1 MKMRDLKWPLQSGK
15 QRRKNGIKGFTLV
28 ELIVVLVIL
37 TVLAAVII
45 PLMVGF
51 STDAKEKKYVEEA
64 KSAMAAAETMLSDAY
79 TNNLLYIPKRMRDQ
93 ALTTS
98 GLDSSTELTI
108 FTVKSFIEADGTAN
122 TISSYTIAEAL
133 YKAKDGTYVY
143 YDGSDWRIIEA
154 SDPIVT
160 GAKDRDTY
168 IKVWNADMT
177 DTASGS
183 IHGGGGDPQGGEP
196 GVDVIDGKERDDEHG
211 EEIDEP
217 ESGKTEVHT
226 TLILNLVGE
235 AGKVIFPNGEYEL
248 EAVYDVEK
256 GTFNTN
262 VDPTGWVDR
271 WYDASTLQWVCDAL
285 TEAEQKGSLS
295 DIADVLKENVPVGTT
310 RSYTLNAKV
319 DEKKVTIPVT
329 FAAKSSK
336 LRVSVT
342 NEADNQVELLYGL
355 KTQSILNS
363 FNMDAVS
370 AVSNVSV
377 SAADK
382 DAVTFSG
389 SWAVKRS
396 GAYVM
401 QGDDYKLVGNSA
413 VKEDVENWAKAT
425 ITDPTSVTEKAT
437 LEAGVTYEALAD
449 TNKTLLVRGT
459 LTSDDKPDKKV
470 KFVTDGSSEDVEYSF
485 DVSYAKTE
493 LSDAVCEVS
502 AQGGKGSPIDL
513 SDAGTYS
520 VFTSTGLQ
528 AEYQP
533 MKLKYW
539 NVYESHKNGELIDK
553 TPEVKTREKDYSKE
567 LVKRLFNSDYYGE
580 VAEMDVSMSTT
591 KFTVTQSGQTILR
604 SKLLGLVGNDA
615 SKIHEIRYIEHDSR
629 ATKDAID
636 KEVCLSTTTL
646 RVSGDYLERDTEG
659 EYVIDQILD
668 PEYPA
673 YTVAYTL
680 KNADGVIYVVTEEDS
695 DIMAEKSLRCFF
707 EAFNQMTAN
716 SMIGH
721 VDTSAVTDMS
731 YMFKNCG
738 VLSAAISLRT
748 DKATEMVEMFRN
760 AAGITSVDLN
770 AVEENTTLQNVSNM
784 FNGAGGLTH
793 ISLTNVNC
801 PSLTSVNSLFNGKP
815 SLTEIDLT
823 GFHTENIQDF
833 GGWLQNC
840 PQLNK
845 ITGPY
850 STLPAAESKGAAEIY
865 VDISSATKLDSA
877 FRDSSKLQGV
887 YLNAVTKTNTTL
899 INVGNIL
906 NGTNGLVNVAFTNV
920 NSTGLASVNSL
931 FNSKQNLKTID
942 LTDFHT
948 ENIQDF
954 GGWLQSCPN
963 VEKITGPYSTLPA
976 SASKGDLEIYVD
988 ISSATHMNNAFK
1000 DSSSLKGVYLNA
1012 VTKTNTTLVNVGNI
1026 LNGTNG
1032 LVNVAFTNVNSTGL
1046 TSVNSLFNS
1055 KQNLKTIDLTDF
1067 HTENI
1072 QDFGGWLQNC
1082 PIVEK
1087 ITGPYSTVPGVASK
1101 GDLEIYVDIS
1111 SATHLNNA
1119 FKDSSS
1125 LKGVYLNAATKT
1137 NETLK
1142 NVGGVFNG
1150 TNALVKA
1157 ALTNVNSTQLT
1168 SINCLFNSKP
1178 NLTTLDLTDFHTEHI
1193 TDFGGAFQGNP
1204 KLVSIKG
1211 AASTS
1216 TEATSEIYLDISS
1229 AVTLNSTF
1237 RNSPL
1242 LTGVY
1247 LNAGTKNTTLSNIQ
1261 YLFDGTSGLVH
1272 VAFKNVDSTAIT
1284 GLNNLFN
1291 GKSELVDVDMTDFC
1305 TDHVTTMES
1314 MFKGCQK
1321 LQTVKSSETVLDE
1334 QGNPEYAVAL
1344 KIAATT
1350 NIKEMFNNCS
1360 KVTGIS
1366 LSGNGKEN
1374 DTGLSDISL
1383 VFKDCTNLAKV
1394 EFKDLKTTALTGY
1407 NAIFSG
1413 RTKLESVAFTRVAF
1427 PSITTM
1433 ESLFRGCVALKYVNY
1448 DDFDTS
1454 NVTNMSYMF
1463 YDCRSLERVNLS
1475 EFKTEH
1481 VTTMEGMFGNSTTAG
1496 FPDSSLEV
1504 LDITSFK
1511 TNSLTSIRYMFCR
1524 CTALRTIYVDPTQWR
1539 SDLIAHDSSG
1549 SAGGDVFVGCVKL
1562 EGLYGTNPVTE
1573 TGEEYPTSHPG
1584 VSSLYA
1590 VADENGVDLNDH
1602 DGPNEKGYFSAKMG
1616 TAQFVEMS
1624 CDKDEKNQHKNWPQ
1638 ALGFGKKI
1646 DDMSLF
1652 TRCTDPTMTEEL
1664 VKKKAGVIDLTDYS
1678 YVDEGTKRQYKIYGW
1693 FEGSVFYWWSEA
1705 GTVYINPGT
1714 WGMFNFY
1721 YTHNTGR
1728 KPTLLTKI
1736 DFQGIDTSKMDS
1748 FARFFSDS
1756 WKLTRIVDESKGGM
1770 DYRFKMKAGVKEMK
1784 QMFSGCHSLESF
1796 DLSDVDTSS
1805 VTKMNQM
1812 FCDTASLKTIDISNF
1827 SSASLEDMTQMFH
1840 MRENKQKFYEA
1851 GKNINENNELTSI
1864 IFGENFNCLKVNTM
1878 KEMFRGCRHL
1888 TELDLQYFD
1897 SGKKQSTT
1905 GLNTEKMFYDCQGL
1919 VTIKV
1924 TDPDQADGKGFYGSK
1939 TVMGYESR
1947 IGNSGEMFVKCP
1959 ALRGGSPVD
1968 GDSVASLGGTTDK
1981 TYARVGRKEQVGLP
1995 EQHGLFTAK

>member
-1 MKMRDLKWPLQSGK
+1 MKVRNTDQPKYSFKW
-15 QRRKNGIKGFTLV
+15 RNANIRKGFTLV

-37 TVLAAVII
+37 AVLAAVII
-45 PLMVGF
+45 PMMVGF

-79 TNNLLYIPKRMRDQ
+79 TNNLVYIPKRMRDQ

-98 GLDSSTELTI
+98 GLDSDTELTI
-108 FTVKSFIEADGTAN
+108 FTVKSFKEADGTAN

-143 YDGSDWRIIEA
+143 YDGKEWKIIEA
-154 SDPIVT
+154 NDPIVS

-168 IKVWNADMT
+168 IKVWKADMT
-177 DTASGS
+177 DSAGNS
-183 IHGGGGDPQGGEP
+183 IHGGGGDPQSGEP
-196 GVDVIDGKERDDEHG
+196 IVVIDNEDREDGHG
-211 EEIDEP
+211 EAIDER
-217 ESGKTEVHT
+217 ESEKPEVHT
-226 TLILNLVGE
+226 TLILNLEGVT
-235 AGKVIFPNGEYEL
+235 GKVIFPDGGYEL
-248 EAVYDVEK
+248 QAIYDVEK
-256 GTFNTN
+256 ETFNVN
-262 VDPTGWVDR
+262 VDSTGWVDR
-271 WYDASTLQWVCDAL
+271 WYDATTLKWVCDDL
-285 TEAEQKGSLS
+285 TEDEQKCSLN
-295 DIADVLKENVPVGTT
+295 DIANVLKQKVPVGTT
-310 RSYTLNAKV
+310 ATYTLKAEV
-319 DEKKVTIPVT
+319 DEKTVTIPVT

-336 LRVSVT
+336 LNVKVQ
-342 NEADNQVELLYGL
+342 NETDNQVDLKYGL
-355 KTQSILNS
+355 KTQSILTS
-363 FNMDAVS
+363 FDMS
-370 AVSNVSV
+370 AVTTTPNVTLP
-377 SAADK
+377 AADNG
-382 DAVTFSG
+382 AVTFSG

-396 GAYVM
+396 ETYVM

-425 ITDPTSVTEKAT
+425 ITDPTSVTEKTT

-485 DVSYAKTE
+485 DISYAQTE

-502 AQGGKGSPIDL
+502 AQGEKSLPIDL

-520 VFTSTGLQ
+520 VFTSAGLQ

-553 TPEVKTREKDYSKE
+553 DPEVQSREKDYSKE
-567 LVKRLFNSDYYGE
+567 LVKRLFNSIYFGE
-580 VAEMDVSMSTT
+580 VAELDVSMATT
-591 KFTVTQSGQTILR
+591 KFIVTDSGQTVLR
-604 SKLLGLVGNDA
+604 ARLLGLVGNDA
-615 SKIHEIRYIEHDSR
+615 TKIHEIRYIEHDSR
-629 ATKDAID
+629 AAKDAID
-636 KEVCLSTTTL
+636 KEVCLSTTH
-646 RVSGDYLERDTEG
+646 VSESGNYLERDTEG
-659 EYVIDQILD
+659 EYVVDSID
-668 PEYPA
+668 PNYPA

-721 VDTSAVTDMS
+721 VDTSEVTDMS

-738 VLSAAISLRT
+738 VLSSAITLRT
-748 DKATEMVEMFRN
+748 DKATAMVEMFRN
-760 AAGITSVDLN
+760 AAGITRVDLN
-770 AVEENTTLQNVSNM
+770 AVEENTTLNNVSNM
-784 FNGAGGLTH
+784 FNGASGLTH
-793 ISLTNVNC
+793 VSLTNVNC
-801 PSLTSVNSLFNGKP
+801 PSLTSVNSLLNGKP

-865 VDISSATKLDSA
+865 VDISSATKMDSA

-899 INVGNIL
+899 ADIGNIL

-920 NSTGLASVNSL
+920 NSTLLTSVNSL
-931 FNSKQNLKTID
+931 FNTKQNLKTID

-948 ENIQDF
+948 ENVADF

-976 SASKGDLEIYVD
+976 AASKGDLEIYVD

-1000 DSSSLKGVYLNA
+1000 NSSSLQGVYLNA
-1012 VTKTNTTLVNVGNI
+1012 VTKKNETLQNIVGM
-1026 LNGTNG
+1026 LDGANG
-1032 LVNVAFTNVNSTGL
+1032 LVKVAFTNVDSASL
-1046 TSVNSLFNS
+1046 TSVNCLF
-1055 KQNLKTIDLTDF
+1055 KTKPNLKTIDLTDF
-1067 HTENI
+1067 HTENVA
-1072 QDFGGWLQNC
+1072 DFGGWLQDC
-1082 PIVEK
+1082 PVLEK
-1087 ITGPYSTVPGVASK
+1087 ITGPYSTIPGAASK

-1119 FKDSSS
+1119 FAGSAS

-1137 NETLK
+1137 NETLTTV
-1142 NVGGVFNG
+1142 NGMLNG
-1150 TNALVKA
+1150 TNGLVKA
-1157 ALTNVNSTQLT
+1157 AFTNVNSTQLT

-1178 NLTTLDLTDFHTEHI
+1178 ELTTLDLTDFHTEHI
-1193 TDFGGAFQGNP
+1193 TDFGGAFQNNP

-1216 TEATSEIYLDISS
+1216 TAATSEIYLDISS

-1237 RNSPL
+1237 KSSPL

-1247 LNAGTKNTTLSNIQ
+1247 LNAGTKNTTLSSIQ
-1261 YLFDGTSGLVH
+1261 DLFNGTSGLVH

-1284 GLNNLFN
+1284 GLNNLFD
-1291 GKSELVDVDMTDFC
+1291 GKSELVDVDMTGFC
-1305 TDHVTTMES
+1305 TDHVTTMEN
-1314 MFKGCQK
+1314 MFRGCQK
-1321 LQTVKSSETVLDE
+1321 LQTVKTSETVLDE

-1344 KIAATT
+1344 KIAAAT

-1539 SDLIAHDSSG
+1539 SDLIPHDTAN
-1549 SAGGDVFVGCVKL
+1549 SAGGDVFTGCSVLK
-1562 EGLYGTNPVTE
+1562 GLYGTNPVAV
-1573 TGEEYPTSHPG
+1573 TGEAYPVSHPG
-1584 VSSLYA
+1584 VSSQYA
-1590 VADENGVDLNDH
+1590 VADEDGIDLNDH
-1602 DGPNEKGYFSAKMG
+1602 DGPDEKGYFSAKIG
-1616 TAQFVEMS
+1616 TARFKEMS
-1624 CDKDEKNQHKNWPQ
+1624 CDKNDDKKLIGYNWPD
-1638 ALGFGKKI
+1638 ALGLGKKL
-1646 DDMSLF
+1646 DDMSKF
-1652 TRCTDPTMTEEL
+1652 TRCTDPTMTEERA
-1664 VKKKAGVIDLTDYS
+1664 KTIGVDLTDDS
-1678 YVDEGTKRQYKIYGW
+1678 YVDPVTNNKYKVYGW

-1705 GTVYINPGT
+1705 GTVYINPNT

-1721 YTHNTGR
+1721 YTQNTGK
-1728 KPTLLTKI
+1728 KPTELTVV
-1736 DFQGIDTSKMDS
+1736 DFQGIDTSQMIS
-1748 FARFFSDS
+1748 FARFFSDA
-1756 WKLTRIVDESKGGM
+1756 WKLPRIIDESKGGM
-1770 DYRFKMKAGVKEMK
+1770 DYRFKMNTTTKDMK
-1784 QMFSGCHSLESF
+1784 QMFSGCHSLVSF
-1796 DLSDVDTSS
+1796 DLSAVDTSA
-1805 VTKMNQM
+1805 VTHMNQM
-1812 FCDTASLKTIDISNF
+1812 FCDTASLTSIDISNF
-1827 SSASLEDMTQMFH
+1827 DSTSLVDATQMFN
-1840 MRENKQKFYEA
+1840 MRNNKYKYYQGNVA
-1851 GKNINENNELTSI
+1851 INVDNQLTSI
-1864 IFGENFNCLKVNTM
+1864 TFGEKFKCLKVNSM
-1878 KEMFRGCRHL
+1878 KQMFMGCRYL

-1897 SGKKQSTT
+1897 TSKTHSTVN
-1905 GLNTEKMFYDCQGL
+1905 LNTENMFNDCKNL

-1924 TDPDQADGKGFYGSK
+1924 TDPDQANGEGFYGPGTGS
-1939 TVMGYESR
+1939 YQSR
-1947 IGNSGEMFVKCP
+1947 INSSGNMFASCP
-1959 ALRGGSPVD
+1959 ALRGGK
-1968 GDSVASLGGTTDK
+1968 GDSVTSLGKNDA
-1981 TYARVGRKEQVGLP
+1981 TYAHVGRYAHDGLSEQS
-1995 EQHGLFTAK
+1995 GLFTAD